1 VISGRGIRQ
10 NVIVTDWYVSNL
22 GDAMLADDALDAVQQ
37 RFDDACRE
45 SESTEGMALFV
56 RHVSKGR
63 LHCQVLVYFTPAAAS
78 IAREFGA
85 VACARPASAGLDLLA
100 GDAKALSDEQ

>member
-1 VISGRGIRQ
+1 M
-10 NVIVTDWYVSNL
+10 TDWYVSNL
-22 GDAMLADDALDAVQQ
+22 GDAMLAQDVLVAVQQ
-37 RFDDACRE
+37 RFDDACRTCE
-45 SESTEGMALFV
+45 CPADMGLFV
-56 RHVSKGR
+56 RHVSEGR

-85 VACARPASAGLDLLA
+85 VACAHPASAGLDLLA